1 METVSGIKQAPK
13 MKRIN
18 LDIDK
23 LMKRIALTIGILV
36 LIATPLEARIW
47 ETETQCVNR
56 YGAPNERVLAKEF
69 CLRSTRTHSSVS
81 ADTRCDVLERTGRR
95 AISQTR

>member
-1 METVSGIKQAPK
+1 MSGIKQAPK

-56 YGAPNERVLAKEF
+56 YGAPVR
-69 CLRSTRTHSSVS
+69 
-81 ADTRCDVLERTGRR
+81 GRLKCTTKGR
-95 AISQTR
+95 N